1 MVWYKIHSTI
11 ILPDLDNTI
20 KINTV
25 FIYIFIYMQKTNITL
40 LMFITLCKARA
51 NMTSTNCGTGTAS
64 LAERSSSTLVVSGAH
79 VTGSLFFGV
88 KFCISWLVLLSFF
101 YIVIPVLLRKELGDI
116 NEVIRIRTMK
126 TSRQPNGQKK
136 STKGQTTIYK
146 THTTIR
152 IEQRYSLLI
161 TL

>member
-1 MVWYKIHSTI
+1 MVWY
-11 ILPDLDNTI
+11 
-20 KINTV
+20 
-25 FIYIFIYMQKTNITL
+25 IFYMQKTNITL

-64 LAERSSSTLVVSGAH
+64 LAERSSSTLVVSEVH

-101 YIVIPVLLRKELGDI
+101 YIVMPVLLGDI
-116 NEVIRIRTMK
+116 NEIIRIRTMK

-146 THTTIR
+146 THTTLR
-152 IEQRYSLLI
+152 IEQRYALLI
-161 TL
+161 TM

>member
-25 FIYIFIYMQKTNITL
+25 FICIFIYMQKTNITL

-51 NMTSTNCGTGTAS
+51 KMTNTNCGTGTAS
-64 LAERSSSTLVVSGAH
+64 LAERSSSTLVVSGVH

-101 YIVIPVLLRKELGDI
+101 LYCNARPSSKRVWRYQWG
-116 NEVIRIRTMK
+116 NQNRTMK

-146 THTTIR
+146 THTTLR
-152 IEQRYSLLI
+152 IELLI

>member
-1 MVWYKIHSTI
+1 MVWYIC
-11 ILPDLDNTI
+11 
-20 KINTV
+20 
-25 FIYIFIYMQKTNITL
+25 YMQKTNITL

-64 LAERSSSTLVVSGAH
+64 LAERSSSTLVVSEVH

-101 YIVIPVLLRKELGDI
+101 YIVMPVLLGDI
-116 NEVIRIRTMK
+116 NEIIRIRTMK

-146 THTTIR
+146 THTTLR
-152 IEQRYSLLI
+152 IEQRYALLI
-161 TL
+161 TM

>member
-11 ILPDLDNTI
+11 ILPDLDSTI
-20 KINTV
+20 NINTV

-40 LMFITLCKARA
+40 LMFITMCKARA

-64 LAERSSSTLVVSGAH
+64 FAKRSSSTLVVSRVH
-79 VTGSLFFGV
+79 VAGSLFFGV

-101 YIVIPVLLRKELGDI
+101 YIVIPVLLRKEVGDI

-126 TSRQPNGQKK
+126 TTRQPNGQKK
-136 STKGQTTIYK
+136 STKGQTMIYK
-146 THTTIR
+146 THTTLK
-152 IEQRYSLLI
+152 IEQRYGLLI